1 MGLEME
7 DDKPPPYVQ
16 YDSSDASVQLVTA
29 DQALPQASP
38 TVARR
43 RRCTLP
49 KYLAVA
55 LTICLMTT
63 LAALTLLFLQLF
75 KHSPKAEHLES
86 TVLPDVTNLH
96 LVSVGSNYFTA
107 AWAKPKVNFD
117 YYWIEVIG
125 VNSHDIGV
133 RPGTVGLCV
142 NGTIIHGDQT
152 QVTCSHLQP
161 CSKVTFNIRTHVTG
175 PPASTSHGVSLHDIL
190 IPASVPPEVTNL
202 QLGELGAD
210 TFVLTWEHPETCFD
224 YYTIKVT
231 DERSKDSSIVTC
243 NHGAVINPYR
253 TSVTCNQT
261 ETCANVTIEVRTHTR
276 GPPERSSTG
285 LFFRGVFLQGKA
297 PPEPTN
303 LKLVSAKRGSF
314 TVSFQA
320 QRKCFDL
327 FLYRVQV
334 SASSPKVIYD
344 RDCKSKGLAY
354 NKYGLTCT
362 GIETCEK
369 VDFFLRT
376 KRKGPPARYSVY
388 SILRSI
394 DIRGEC

>member
-1 MGLEME
+1 ME
-7 DDKPPPYVQ
+7 DDKPPPYVH

-63 LAALTLLFLQLF
+63 LAALALLFLQLF

-161 CSKVTFNIRTHVTG
+161 CSKVTFNIRTHITG

-190 IPASVPPEVTNL
+190 IPASVQPEVMLL
-202 QLGELGAD
+202 QLVDIGAD
-210 TFVLTWEHPETCFD
+210 TFVLAWGRAKACFD
-224 YYTIKVT
+224 YYAVKVT
-231 DERSKDSSIVTC
+231 DESSNDSSIVTC
-243 NHGAVINPYR
+243 NNGAVINPNR
-253 TSVTCNQT
+253 TSVICNQT

-285 LFFRGVFLQGKA
+285 VFFRGVFLQGKA

-320 QRKCFDL
+320 QRKCLDL
-327 FLYRVQV
+327 FMHRVQV
-334 SASSPKVIYD
+334 SASSPKVIHQKEC
-344 RDCKSKGLAY
+344 RFKALAY
-354 NKYGLTCT
+354 NKYGLTCS
-362 GIETCEK
+362 GIETCDK

-376 KRKGPPARYSVY
+376 KRTGPPARYSAY
-388 SILRSI
+388 ATLRSI